1 MHLPEVHDPNPRETE
16 RRSSQQQDDKVSA
29 EVLGLCTFEID
40 HSRHPTD
47 HVHQTHG
54 SVQESKQLVKKRQL

>member
-47 HVHQTHG
+47 SWISPG
-54 SVQESKQLVKKRQL
+54 VKTTCQKTAAMIG